1 MNRKAVSLL
10 LTSGLLLLA
19 ACSQA
24 TTATPAAAT
33 SNTQSPSAQSPD
45 TLQALSSVGMSGDL
59 SFHDPSLLG
68 NVGFSTG
75 NENTTS
81 NPQGIRVH
89 TSSGGVGGSWST
101 VGTIAVAAWAKNY
114 NIKNVWAPDI
124 VKNGSTY
131 YLYYAASQFGT
142 NNSGIGVATST
153 NPGNPGSWVDHGSAI
168 LTSNGKDY
176 NAIDPNVFNDN
187 GTYWMAF
194 GSFFSGIKLV
204 KMSSMTS
211 VTGTVYTLATRPGV
225 QYNPLEAP
233 SIVKHNNYYYLLMA
247 WDFCCE
253 GTSST
258 YNTRVGRATSI
269 TGPYLVRSGKR
280 LDQGGGTLLLGNSGN
295 QIGPGG
301 ADIVDG
307 TSNLAYH
314 YYGAGDGGRWKL
326 GVKAL
331 SWVSDWPVP

>member
-1 MNRKAVSLL
+1 MSRARVLL
-10 LTSGLLLLA
+10 VTLPLLLA
-19 ACSQA
+19 ACSSSQLSQGTDTGA
-24 TTATPAAAT
+24 QLTTPAPGGEFQT
-33 SNTQSPSAQSPD
+33 LSA
-45 TLQALSSVGMSGDL
+45 VGMSGDL
-59 SFHDPSLLG
+59 SFHDPSILG
-68 NVGFSTG
+68 SVGFSTG

-81 NPQGIRVH
+81 NPEGIRVH
-89 TSSGGVGGSWST
+89 TTSGGVGGPWTT
-101 VGTIAVAAWAKNY
+101 VGTIPVAAWAKSY

-124 VKNGSTY
+124 VKNGSTF

-153 NPGNPGSWVDHGSAI
+153 NPGNPNSWQDHGSAI
-168 LTSNGKDY
+168 LTSNGTDY
-176 NAIDPNVFNDN
+176 NAIDPDVFNDN

-211 VTGTVYTLATRPGV
+211 ITGTIYTLATRPGV

-233 SIVKHNNYYYLLMA
+233 SITKHNNYYYLFMA
-247 WDFCCE
+247 WDFCCK

-258 YNTRVGRATSI
+258 YNTRVGRATSV
-269 TGPYLVRSGKR
+269 TGPYYDQSGKR

-301 ADIVDG
+301 ADIIDG
-307 TSNLAYH
+307 SSNLAYH
-314 YYGAGDGGRWKL
+314 YYDANDSGKWKL
-326 GVKAL
+326 AVKTL
-331 SWVSDWPVP
+331 SWVNDWPVP

>member
-33 SNTQSPSAQSPD
+33 SNAQSPSAQSPD
-45 TLQALSSVGMSGDL
+45 TLQPLSSVGMSGDL

-89 TSSGGVGGSWST
+89 TSSGGVGGFWST

-187 GTYWMAF
+187 GIYWMAF

-233 SIVKHNNYYYLLMA
+233 SIVKHNNYYYLFMA
-247 WDFCCE
+247 WDFCCR

-269 TGPYLVRSGKR
+269 TGPYLDKSGKR
-280 LDQGGGTLLLGNSGN
+280 LDQGGGTLLLGNSCN

-314 YYGAGDGGRWKL
+314 YYDAGDSGRWKL